1 MVGTRSFGLRAEVF
15 FFFSSFRAFGSID
28 GGLEATPTWDCSDME
43 DEPRRHPRY
52 LLMVAICS
60 LGSVPFLFVEQE
72 SLDFLGFP
80 LWLWSS
86 LFFTACL
93 SAVTAWGIRRF
104 WKDGGSD

>member
-1 MVGTRSFGLRAEVF
+1 
-15 FFFSSFRAFGSID
+15 
-28 GGLEATPTWDCSDME
+28 ME

-72 SLDFLGFP
+72 SRDVLGFP

-86 LFFTACL
+86 LLFTACL

-104 WKDGGSD
+104 WKDGGPD

>member
-1 MVGTRSFGLRAEVF
+1 MK
-15 FFFSSFRAFGSID
+15 
-28 GGLEATPTWDCSDME
+28 

-52 LLMVAICS
+52 LLMVVICF
-60 LGSVPFLFVEQE
+60 LGSVPFLFVGQE
-72 SLDFLGFP
+72 SHDLLGFP

-86 LFFTACL
+86 FFFTSCL